1 MNRSILAIGAGIVIL
16 LSGCVATQHAIK
28 DEMYEKI
35 PPAPLPQRTAAPG
48 SLWTGE
54 SNRNMLFADNK
65 AMYLNDIITITINE
79 TSTAQNAAS
88 TNTARSSSTDAK
100 ISALLGLDTS
110 ILKNNPSMGTQ
121 IAAGGSTASAMKGSG
136 DTNRGNTLKLNIT
149 GRVIKLLENG
159 NLLIEGRKQVTINA
173 EDQYIVITGII
184 RPQDVSQDN
193 YVDSKNIADARI
205 VYTGA
210 GVVAEKQKPGWG
222 TRVLDVIWPF

>member
-1 MNRSILAIGAGIVIL
+1 MNRNMLAIGTGMMIM
-16 LSGCVATQHAIK
+16 LSGCLTTQHAIK
-28 DEMYEKI
+28 DEMYEKMS
-35 PPAPLPQRTAAPG
+35 PAPPPQRVSAPG
-48 SLWTGE
+48 SLWAGE

-88 TNTARSSSTDAK
+88 TNTARSSSSDAK
-100 ISALLGLDTS
+100 ISALLGIDTS
-110 ILKNNPSMGTQ
+110 ILKSNPSMGAQ
-121 IAAGGSTASAMKGSG
+121 IAAGGSSTSAMKGSG

-210 GVVAEKQKPGWG
+210 GVVAEKQRPGWG